1 MRKRRRCVSA
11 EDKLAAIARCAG
23 GARAVVI
30 AHKLGVVRR
39 VLSSWRKAYERRGQ
53 AAFEPVG
60 GRPKMA
66 RPAAK
71 PAVDLGPLEA
81 LRAAQEEIGT
91 LQRKVGQQQVELDF
105 FRRALRQV
113 RGAPQASA
121 APGEPTSTR
130 SSKP

>member
-11 EDKLAAIARCAG
+11 EDKLAALARWAG
-23 GARAVVI
+23 GERAAVI
-30 AHKLGVVRR
+30 AHELGVVRR

-53 AAFEPVG
+53 AAFEAVG

-71 PAVDLGPLEA
+71 PVELGPLEA

-105 FRRALRQV
+105 FCRALRQV